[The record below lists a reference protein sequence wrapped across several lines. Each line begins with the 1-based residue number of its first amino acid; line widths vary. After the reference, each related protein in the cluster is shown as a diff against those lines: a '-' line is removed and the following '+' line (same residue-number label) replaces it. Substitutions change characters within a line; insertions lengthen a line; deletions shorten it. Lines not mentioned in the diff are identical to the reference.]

1 MTITQDR
8 FIKCATNRAI
18 FVGARQSGKT
28 TTLFK
33 KAKQLDKNGNR
44 IAMLAPDITKK
55 LLLEQKFKSRLSP
68 TTKFIIE
75 KELYGMHVD
84 ALFVDEINYFDDE
97 SLQKIEQA
105 SNRIYATITPRTDNS
120 LDKYD
125 SFKKFYNSAQQ
136 LYGHRIVVSHPNNYE
151 QLLCVDCGMEAS
163 QKTHSP
169 IEMMYNRGMFI
180 TNSCDI

>member
-1 MTITQDR
+1 MTIIQDR
-8 FIKCATNRAI
+8 FIECTANRAI

-44 IAMLAPDITKK
+44 IAMLAPSSGMRS
-55 LLLEQKFKSRLSP
+55 LLEGKFKSRLSL
-68 TTKFIIE
+68 TTRFITE
-75 KELYGMHVD
+75 QQLLGTNVD
-84 ALFVDEINYFDDE
+84 ALFVDEINYFDSE
-97 SLQKIEQA
+97 VRQRIMQSTP
-105 SNRIYATITPRTDNS
+105 RIYATMTPRTDNS
-120 LDKYD
+120 LSKYD

-136 LYGHRIVVSHPNNYE
+136 LYGHRIVVSHSGGYE
-151 QLLCVDCGMEAS
+151 QLLCVDCGMETT